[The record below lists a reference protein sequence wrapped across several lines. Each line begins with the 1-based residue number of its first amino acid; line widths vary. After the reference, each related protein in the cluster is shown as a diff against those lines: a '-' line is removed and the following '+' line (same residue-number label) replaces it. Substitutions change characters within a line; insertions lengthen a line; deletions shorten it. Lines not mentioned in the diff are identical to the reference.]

1 MSAPAI
7 RLNPRMHM
15 RALFGHPWIYSNE
28 IGMDASVRSLPAG
41 SIVRF
46 QSAEGRPLGTGYF
59 NPHTLIAGRI
69 LTRDPEQKID
79 AGFFRARLAAALAL
93 RERLFDKPFY
103 RLVHAEADG
112 LPGLIVDRF
121 GGVAVVQANT
131 AGMDALVEPV
141 VEALKDVVK
150 PDAIVLRLD
159 TPARQ
164 TEGLAQEVRVV
175 HGAVDGPVRLE
186 ENGAAF
192 FADLAGGQKTGWF
205 YDHRDN
211 RAFVSRFARGGRVLD
226 LYTFA
231 GAFGVQC
238 AAAGAREVVAIDRS
252 EPALALARQAAEA
265 TGVAAVMDIRRA
277 EAFEAMESMGQG
289 GRTFDVVIADPP
301 AFVKSRKDLKPGLR
315 GYRKMVKL
323 AAPLVKPGGILLAA
337 SCSHNVGPEA
347 FAEEVARGLGEARRS
362 GRIRRGAGPSGASDA
377 AGKRLPEMHGAATRL
392 SRRNRVRVF
401 RTCAEI
407 ARSIKT
413 GDGT

>member
-1 MSAPAI
+1 MTAPAI

-28 IGMDASVRSLPAG
+28 IGMDVAIRSLPAG

-46 QSAEGRPLGTGYF
+46 QSAEGRALGTGYF

-69 LTRDPEQKID
+69 LTRDPEQPVD
-79 AGFFRARLAAALAL
+79 AAFFRARFAAALAL
-93 RERLFDKPFY
+93 RDKLFDKPFY
-103 RLVHAEADG
+103 RLIHAEADG

-121 GGVAVVQANT
+121 GGVVVVQANT
-131 AGMDALVEPV
+131 AGMDALIEPV
-141 VEALKDVVK
+141 VAALKETVK

-164 TEGLAQEVRVV
+164 TEGLLQDVRVV
-175 HGAVDGPVRLE
+175 HGKVDGPVRLE
-186 ENGAAF
+186 ENGVAF

-211 RAFVSRFARGGRVLD
+211 RAFVAKFAKGGKVLD

-238 AAAGAREVVAIDRS
+238 AAAGAKEVVAIDRS
-252 EPALALARQAAEA
+252 EPALALAKQAAEA
-265 TGVAAVMDIRRA
+265 NGVTAVMDIRRA

-289 GRTFDVVIADPP
+289 GRRFDVVIADPP
-301 AFVKSRKDLKPGLR
+301 AFVKSKKDLKPGLK

-323 AAPLVKPGGILLAA
+323 AAPLVQPGGILLAA
-337 SCSHNVGPEA
+337 SCSHNVSPEA
-347 FAEEVARGLGEARRS
+347 FAEEVARGLGDVRRS
-362 GRIRRGAGPSGASDA
+362 GRILRSAGAGPDHPVHPL
-377 AGKRLPEMHGAATRL
+377 LPESAYLKCMVL
-392 SRRNRVRVF
+392 QL
-401 RTCAEI
+401 
-407 ARSIKT
+407 
-413 GDGT
+413 D

>member
-1 MSAPAI
+1 MTAPAI

-28 IGMDASVRSLPAG
+28 IAMDANAKALPAG

-46 QSAEGRPLGTGYF
+46 QSAEGRSLGSGYF

-69 LTRDPEQKID
+69 LARDPDDKID
-79 AGFFRARLAAALAL
+79 AAFFRARIGAALAL
-93 RERLFDKPFY
+93 RDRLFDKPFY

-112 LPGLIVDRF
+112 LPGLIIDRF
-121 GGVAVVQANT
+121 GGVVVVQANT
-131 AGMDALVEPV
+131 AGMDALLEPIV
-141 VEALKDVVK
+141 AALKETVR

-164 TEGLAQEVRVV
+164 TEGLEQEIRIA
-175 HGAVDGPVRLE
+175 HGAVDSPVKLE
-186 ENGAAF
+186 ENGVTF

-211 RAFVSRFARGGRVLD
+211 RAFVSRFAKGGKVLD

-238 AAAGAREVVAIDRS
+238 AAAGAKNVVAIDRS
-252 EPALALARQAAEA
+252 EPALALAKHAAEA
-265 TGVAAVMDIRRA
+265 NGVATTMDIRRA

-289 GRTFDVVIADPP
+289 GRLFDVVIADPP
-301 AFVKSRKDLKPGLR
+301 AFVKSKKDLKPGLK

-323 AAPLVKPGGILLAA
+323 AAPLVRPGGILLAA
-337 SCSHNVGPEA
+337 SCSHNVTTEA
-347 FAEEVARGLGEARRS
+347 FAEEVARGLGDSRRF
-362 GRIRRGAGPSGASDA
+362 GRILRSAGAGPDHPVHPL
-377 AGKRLPEMHGAATRL
+377 LPESAYLKAIVL
-392 SRRNRVRVF
+392 QL
-401 RTCAEI
+401 
-407 ARSIKT
+407 
-413 GDGT
+413 D

>member
-1 MSAPAI
+1 MTAPAI

-28 IGMDASVRSLPAG
+28 IGMDAAIRSLPVG

-46 QSAEGRPLGTGYF
+46 QSAEGRALGTGYF

-69 LTRDPEQKID
+69 LSRDPEEKID
-79 AGFFRARLAAALAL
+79 AAFFRARFAAALAL
-93 RERLFDKPFY
+93 REKLFDKPFY

-121 GGVAVVQANT
+121 GGVVVVQANT
-131 AGMDALVEPV
+131 AGMDALIEAIVA
-141 VEALKDVVK
+141 ALKETVK

-164 TEGLAQEVRVV
+164 TEGLSQDVRVV
-175 HGAVDGPVRLE
+175 HGKIDGPVRLE

-211 RAFVSRFARGGRVLD
+211 RAFVAKFAKGGKVLD

-238 AAAGAREVVAIDRS
+238 AAAGAKDVVAIDRS
-252 EPALALARQAAEA
+252 EPALALAKQAAEA
-265 TGVAAVMDIRRA
+265 NGVAGLMDIRRA

-289 GRTFDVVIADPP
+289 SRKFDVVIADPP
-301 AFVKSRKDLKPGLR
+301 AFVKSKKDLKPGLK

-323 AAPLVKPGGILLAA
+323 AAPLVRSGGVLLAA
-337 SCSHNVGPEA
+337 SCSHNVSPEA
-347 FAEEVARGLGEARRS
+347 FAEEVARGLGDARRS
-362 GRIRRGAGPSGASDA
+362 GRILRTAGAGPDHPVHPL
-377 AGKRLPEMHGAATRL
+377 LPESAYL
-392 SRRNRVRVF
+392 KCIVLQL
-401 RTCAEI
+401 
-407 ARSIKT
+407 
-413 GDGT
+413 D

>member
-28 IGMDASVRSLPAG
+28 IGMDASIRSLPAG

-69 LTRDPEQKID
+69 LARDPEQKID
-79 AGFFRARLAAALAL
+79 ESFLRARFAAALAL
-93 RERLFDKPFY
+93 RERLFDRPFY

-112 LPGLIVDRF
+112 MPGLIVDRF
-121 GGVAVVQANT
+121 GGVVVVQANT
-131 AGMDALVEPV
+131 AGMDALLETV
-141 VEALKDVVK
+141 VAALIEVVK
-150 PDAIVLRLD
+150 PGAVVLRLD

-164 TEGLAQEVRVV
+164 TEGLSQEVRVV
-175 HGAVDGPVRLE
+175 HGAVDGPVTLE
-186 ENGAAF
+186 ENGVTF

-211 RAFVSRFARGGRVLD
+211 RAFVSRFARGGKVLD
-226 LYTFA
+226 LYAFA

-238 AAAGAREVVAIDRS
+238 AAAGAKEVVAIDRS
-252 EPALALARQAAEA
+252 EPALALAKQAAEA
-265 TGVAAVMDIRRA
+265 NGVTSVMDLRRA

-301 AFVKSRKDLKPGLR
+301 AFVKSRKDLKPGLK

-337 SCSHNVGPEA
+337 SCSHNVSADA
-347 FAEEVARGLGEARRS
+347 FAEEVARGIGDARRS
-362 GRIRRGAGPSGASDA
+362 GRILRNSGAGPDHPVHPL
-377 AGKRLPEMHGAATRL
+377 LPESAYLKCMVL
-392 SRRNRVRVF
+392 QL
-401 RTCAEI
+401 
-407 ARSIKT
+407 
-413 GDGT
+413 D